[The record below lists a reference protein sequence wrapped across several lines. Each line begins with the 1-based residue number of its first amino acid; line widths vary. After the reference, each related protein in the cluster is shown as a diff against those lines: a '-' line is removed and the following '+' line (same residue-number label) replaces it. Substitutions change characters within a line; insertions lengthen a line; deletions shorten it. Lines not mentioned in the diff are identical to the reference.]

1 MLSKRKKP
9 VTKGHVLNYPI
20 YIKVQDYSRD
30 SITGYQGWEGRNR
43 ESVQVSLQNSGS
55 VLEFDGGGSHTILN
69 ILKLLNGRL

>member
-43 ESVQVSLQNSGS
+43 ESVNEYRFLCRIVEVFWNLMVVVVIQ
-55 VLEFDGGGSHTILN
+55 F
-69 ILKLLNGRL
+69 